1 MISERAPCGHRQ
13 VDICGDASSKCC
25 MRTAM
30 RATPGLLPSVSVV
43 LLMLMLPASC
53 SRNAGCDGG
62 DLKID
67 ENLYGFYLGESYDEL
82 FDRSH
87 NVVAWERM
95 DVPYQSRRGDIYH
108 LSGSLDNSPDVDH
121 VRLTF
126 LDGCLWEII
135 VYFAEKDMRHLDS
148 LKQFYEDR
156 FGARAKAPPGT
167 IEKVFKTYWLPGPGM
182 GVTLRLIKKPQGDEL
197 YVQFQHNILHKRLI
211 ERNRRS
217 GDEEG

>member
-1 MISERAPCGHRQ
+1 MISERTPHDDRP
-13 VDICGDASSKCC
+13 DEFRSDMSSQCSIK
-25 MRTAM
+25 TAK
-30 RATPGLLPSVSVV
+30 RAIPGLLPTVTAA
-43 LLMLMLPASC
+43 LILMMLSASC
-53 SRNAGCDGG
+53 SENGGCDGG
-62 DLKID
+62 KLKID
-67 ENLYGFYLGESYDEL
+67 ESLYGFYLGESYDEL
-82 FDRSH
+82 FERSH
-87 NVVAWERM
+87 NVVTWESM
-95 DVPYQSRRGDIYH
+95 DVPYQSRRGDIYR
-108 LSGSLDNSPDVDH
+108 LSGTLDTSPGVDH

-135 VYFAEKDMRHLDS
+135 VYFDKKDILHLDS

-211 ERNRRS
+211 ERNR
-217 GDEEG
+217 